1 MRRTNDVNLYFVV
14 KKRHYIYPDENSLI
28 AAFKCEVDRFLR
40 ETWEMDRP
48 AHIALSGGRTPLTT
62 FRLLAETSRAEE
74 WKNVHFYWGDE
85 RMVPPDDSQSNF
97 GNAWRTLIDPLGIPG
112 EQVHR
117 IKGEGNPEQEA
128 ERYSKLLVDQ
138 LPVEN
143 GLPVFDWIWLGL
155 GEDGHTASIFPHQI
169 DLWNAKELC
178 VVATHPVTGQKRVSI
193 TGTVINAA
201 RRVTMLVTGKS
212 KSPVVNS
219 IVMKEGD
226 YLDYPA
232 FYINPNSGFL
242 EWFMDQDATSW
253 L

>member
-1 MRRTNDVNLYFVV
+1 
-14 KKRHYIYPDENSLI
+14 
-28 AAFKCEVDRFLR
+28 
-40 ETWEMDRP
+40 
-48 AHIALSGGRTPLTT
+48 
-62 FRLLAETSRAEE
+62 
-74 WKNVHFYWGDE
+74 
-85 RMVPPDDSQSNF
+85 
-97 GNAWRTLIDPLGIPG
+97 
-112 EQVHR
+112 
-117 IKGEGNPEQEA
+117 
-128 ERYSKLLVDQ
+128 
-138 LPVEN
+138 VEN

-155 GEDGHTASIFPHQI
+155 GEDGHTASIFPNQI